1 MHLTRVP
8 AVKVGLLMR
17 KPPAN
22 TFAAIADPAITT
34 RFWYT
39 KSTGPMTEGAELTW
53 EWEMYGASS
62 RIRVQE
68 VEQDR
73 RIRFSWSGY
82 DPEHP
87 TTVEFRFIPW
97 QDDTTYVLVTETGI
111 SGDGD
116 TMAERLA
123 DSTAGFTFLL
133 VSLKA
138 FLEYGIELGV
148 VMDAHP
154 VGLEV

>member
-1 MHLTRVP
+1 MHLTHVP

-17 KPPAN
+17 KPPAD

-39 KSTGPMTEGAELTW
+39 KSTGPMTEGAELIW
-53 EWEMYGASS
+53 EWEMYGASA
-62 RIRVQE
+62 RIRVHE

-82 DPEHP
+82 NPEHP
-87 TTVEFRFIPW
+87 TTVEFGFIPW
-97 QDDTTYVLVTETGI
+97 QDGTTYVQVTETGF

-116 TMAERLA
+116 TIVARIA

-133 VSLKA
+133 ASLKA
-138 FLEYGIELGV
+138 FLEHGIELGV

-154 VGLEV
+154 VGLEA

>member
-1 MHLTRVP
+1 MHLTRAP

-17 KPPAN
+17 KPPAD

-87 TTVEFRFIPW
+87 TIVEFRFIPW
-97 QDDTTYVLVTETGI
+97 QDDTTYLRVTETGF

-116 TMAERLA
+116 AMAGRLA
-123 DSTAGFTFLL
+123 DSTAGFSFLL
-133 VSLKA
+133 ASLKA
-138 FLEYGIELGV
+138 FLEHGIELGV
-148 VMDAHP
+148 VADAHP
-154 VGLEV
+154 VGLEA